1 MYDVGPR
8 KLAATLRHWLVI
20 AAVMLA
26 AVVTATFIGWA
37 VLLLVL
43 LMPIAFAF
51 YVARA
56 MLRST
61 LAALLRA
68 LTSVRR
74 SS

>member
-56 MLRST
+56 MLRSA
-61 LAALLRA
+61 LAALLRV
-68 LTSVRR
+68 LPSVRR
-74 SS
+74 SF